1 MNINSYHSS
10 DGEMI
15 RFSRKQ
21 SCTFAKSVAHDFN
34 PIHDADAK
42 RFCVPGDLLFALV
55 LTKYGLSEKMNFT
68 FSGMVSDTTNLKFS
82 SSGDI
87 ITLSDQNDKLY
98 LSVAHQG
105 TTSTDT
111 TLITSF
117 IQSYVEFSGHN
128 FPHILVPLMAEHG
141 VMIHPDR
148 PLVMYE
154 GMSFE
159 LHKLNLKTP
168 KLELVDTHLDVIKKR
183 GNVTLSFRI
192 IEEGQHVGQ
201 GEKKMILSNL
211 RSYEK
216 DKVDGMV
223 ALYASYKEKRL
234 DGL

>member
-10 DGEMI
+10 DGKVI

-21 SCTFAKSVAHDFN
+21 SCTFAKKVAHDFN
-34 PIHDADAK
+34 PIHDMDAK

-68 FSGMVSDTTNLKFS
+68 FSGMVNDTTNLKFN
-82 SSGDI
+82 SSGQI
-87 ITLSDQNDKLY
+87 ITLSDQNNKLY
-98 LSVAHQG
+98 LSVAHHG
-105 TTSTDT
+105 KTSTDT

-141 VMIHPDR
+141 VMIHPGR

-159 LHKLNLKTP
+159 LHRLNLKIP

-192 IEEGQHVGQ
+192 IEEGQYVGQ

-216 DKVDGMV
+216 DKVDDMV
-223 ALYASYKEKRL
+223 SLYASYKEKRL
-234 DGL
+234 EEL